1 MAVTEILSPLPGV
14 FYRKP
19 APDSAPFLENGDTV
33 QESTVIGLIEIMKQF
48 NEIHVETTGT
58 NIQFKVENG
67 EEVEPGQV
75 LATIEII

>member
-48 NEIHVETTGT
+48 NE
-58 NIQFKVENG
+58 
-67 EEVEPGQV
+67 
-75 LATIEII
+75 

>member
-48 NEIHVETTGT
+48 NEIHAETIGT

>member
-48 NEIHVETTGT
+48 NEIHAETTGT
-58 NIQFKVENG
+58 N
-67 EEVEPGQV
+67 
-75 LATIEII
+75 

>member
-1 MAVTEILSPLPGV
+1 MLWLLQKFFHLYLGV

-48 NEIHVETTGT
+48 NEIHAETTGT

-67 EEVEPGQV
+67 EEVELVRYWLP
-75 LATIEII
+75 

>member
-33 QESTVIGLIEIMKQF
+33 QECTVIGLIEIMKQF
-48 NEIHVETTGT
+48 NEIHAETTGT